1 MIRGIYTGACG
12 MLINETRQNI
22 TANNLAN
29 VDTTGFK
36 KDVAVFS
43 MEPDNNIHKIN
54 DWKKEIKN
62 RYIEHSVFIGNLGTG
77 SVVSDVYTTKNQG
90 EIRVTDNKTDFA
102 ISGQGYFAVETD
114 SGVKYTR
121 AGNFAITKDGYLT
134 DMNGNNVLGVNPSEA
149 AGNNSEIIGNDKT
162 GLAMQS
168 NAIRVD
174 TQTPIVVDTA
184 GVVYQNN
191 QPVAKMLVVEFESQN
206 NVLKNG
212 ANLISP
218 GPDTTIKMAGNA
230 EILQNSIEGSNVNA
244 VYEMVNMI
252 ELQRAYEMNQKV
264 ILTQDEMLQKSINSV
279 GRLNA

>member
-12 MLINETRQNI
+12 MLINEMRQNI

-43 MEPDNNIHKIN
+43 MEPDNEIHKIN

-62 RYIEHSVFIGNLGTG
+62 RHIEHSRYIGNLGTG
-77 SVVSDVYTTKNQG
+77 AVVSNVYTTKNQG

-102 ISGQGYFAVETD
+102 LSGQGYFAVETD
-114 SGVKYTR
+114 GGVKYTR
-121 AGNFAITKDGYLT
+121 AGNFAITKDGFLT
-134 DMNGNNVLGVNPSEA
+134 DMSGNNVLGINPAEA
-149 AGNNSEIIGNDKT
+149 MNNVDSIGDDKN
-162 GLAMQS
+162 GLGVQT
-168 NAIRVD
+168 NPIKVD
-174 TQTPIVVDTA
+174 TQFPISVDSA

-206 NVLKNG
+206 NVIKNG

-218 GPDTTIKMAGNA
+218 GPETNIKAAANTEVMQNA
-230 EILQNSIEGSNVNA
+230 IEGSNVNA

-264 ILTQDEMLQKSINSV
+264 ILTQDEMLQKSIGSV
-279 GRLNA
+279 GKLTA